1 MSDWYKKSPNSTA
14 NIFITKYGYVE
25 FDATTGY
32 AKVDNPMIAAELDRL
47 GFSKLQTEKQAV
59 KQTETQ
65 AETQTEKQAE
75 RQADK
80 QAEKQ
85 INKQSDTFARGEY
98 RTSKTAINRKI

>member
-47 GFSKLQTEKQAV
+47 GFSKLQTEKQAE

-65 AETQTEKQAE
+65 TE

-85 INKQSDTFARGEY
+85 INKQSDTFAKGEY
-98 RTSKTAINRKI
+98 RTPKTAINRKL

>member
-47 GFSKLQTEKQAV
+47 GFSKLQTEKQA
-59 KQTETQ
+59 
-65 AETQTEKQAE
+65 ETQTEKQAE

-80 QAEKQ
+80 Q
-85 INKQSDTFARGEY
+85 INKQSDTFAKGEY

>member
-14 NIFITKYGYVE
+14 NIFITKYGFVE

-47 GFSKLQTEKQAV
+47 GFSKLQTEKQTE
-59 KQTETQ
+59 KQS
-65 AETQTEKQAE
+65 ETQTEKQAE

-85 INKQSDTFARGEY
+85 INKQSDTFAKGEY
-98 RTSKTAINRKI
+98 RTPKTAINRKL

>member
-1 MSDWYKKSPNSTA
+1 MSDWYKKLPNSTA

-47 GFSKLQTEKQAV
+47 GFSKLQTEKQTE

-65 AETQTEKQAE
+65 AE
-75 RQADK
+75 RQAD
-80 QAEKQ
+80 KQ

>member
-47 GFSKLQTEKQAV
+47 GFSKLQTEKQ
-59 KQTETQ
+59 TEKQ

-98 RTSKTAINRKI
+98 RTPKTAINRKL

>member
-1 MSDWYKKSPNSTA
+1 MSDWYKKLPNSTA

-47 GFSKLQTEKQAV
+47 GFSKLQTEKQ
-59 KQTETQ
+59 TETQ
-65 AETQTEKQAE
+65 TE

-85 INKQSDTFARGEY
+85 INKQSDTFVRGEY
-98 RTSKTAINRKI
+98 RTPKTAINRKL

>member
-1 MSDWYKKSPNSTA
+1 MSDWYKKSPNIAA
-14 NIFITKYGYVE
+14 NIFITKYGFVK

-47 GFSKLQTEKQAV
+47 GFPKLQIEKQTEKQ
-59 KQTETQ
+59 TETG
-65 AETQTEKQAE
+65 AE

-80 QAEKQ
+80 QADKQ

-98 RTSKTAINRKI
+98 RTPKTAINRKL

>member
-14 NIFITKYGYVE
+14 NIFITKYGFVE

-47 GFSKLQTEKQAV
+47 GFSKLQTEKQTE
-59 KQTETQ
+59 KQT
-65 AETQTEKQAE
+65 ETQTEKQAE

-85 INKQSDTFARGEY
+85 INKQSDTFAKGEY
-98 RTSKTAINRKI
+98 RTPKTAINRKL

>member
-14 NIFITKYGYVE
+14 NIFITKYGYVK

-47 GFSKLQTEKQAV
+47 GFSKLQTEKQTE
-59 KQTETQ
+59 KPTET
-65 AETQTEKQAE
+65 QAE
-75 RQADK
+75 RQAD
-80 QAEKQ
+80 KQ

-98 RTSKTAINRKI
+98 RTPKTAINRKL

>member
-1 MSDWYKKSPNSTA
+1 MSDWYKKLPNSTA
-14 NIFITKYGYVE
+14 NIFITKYGFVE

-47 GFSKLQTEKQAV
+47 GFSKLQTEKQAE
-59 KQTETQ
+59 KQT
-65 AETQTEKQAE
+65 ETQTEKQAE

-98 RTSKTAINRKI
+98 RTPKTAINRKI

>member
-1 MSDWYKKSPNSTA
+1 MSDWYKKSPKSTA

-47 GFSKLQTEKQAV
+47 GFSKLQTEKQA
-59 KQTETQ
+59 
-65 AETQTEKQAE
+65 ETQTEKQAE

-80 QAEKQ
+80 Q
-85 INKQSDTFARGEY
+85 INKQSDTFAKGEY
-98 RTSKTAINRKI
+98 RTSKTAINRKL

>member
-14 NIFITKYGYVE
+14 NIFITKYGYVM

-47 GFSKLQTEKQAV
+47 GFSKLQTEKQA
-59 KQTETQ
+59 
-65 AETQTEKQAE
+65 ETQTEKQAE
-75 RQADK
+75 RQVDK

-98 RTSKTAINRKI
+98 RTPKTAINRKL

>member
-1 MSDWYKKSPNSTA
+1 MSDWYKKSHNSTA
-14 NIFITKYGYVE
+14 NIFITKYGFVK

-47 GFSKLQTEKQAV
+47 GFSKLQTEK
-59 KQTETQ
+59 Q

-98 RTSKTAINRKI
+98 RTPKTAINRKL

>member
-14 NIFITKYGYVE
+14 NIFITKYGFVK

-47 GFSKLQTEKQAV
+47 GFSKLQTEKQ
-59 KQTETQ
+59 TEKQ

-80 QAEKQ
+80 Q
-85 INKQSDTFARGEY
+85 INKQSDTFAKGEY
-98 RTSKTAINRKI
+98 RTPKTAINRKL

>member
-47 GFSKLQTEKQAV
+47 GFSKLQTEKQTE

-65 AETQTEKQAE
+65 TE

-85 INKQSDTFARGEY
+85 INKQSDTFAKGEY
-98 RTSKTAINRKI
+98 RTPKTAINRKL

>member
-47 GFSKLQTEKQAV
+47 GFSKLQTEKQ
-59 KQTETQ
+59 T
-65 AETQTEKQAE
+65 ETQTEKQAE

-98 RTSKTAINRKI
+98 RTPKTAINRKL

>member
-47 GFSKLQTEKQAV
+47 GFSKLQTEKQ
-59 KQTETQ
+59 TEKQ
-65 AETQTEKQAE
+65 AETQSE

-85 INKQSDTFARGEY
+85 INKQSDTFAKGEY
-98 RTSKTAINRKI
+98 RTPKTAINRKL